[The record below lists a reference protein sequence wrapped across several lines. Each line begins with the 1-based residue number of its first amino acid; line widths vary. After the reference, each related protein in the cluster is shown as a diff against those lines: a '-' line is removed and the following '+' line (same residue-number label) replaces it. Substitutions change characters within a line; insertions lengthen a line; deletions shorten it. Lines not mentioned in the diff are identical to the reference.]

1 MYSLVIDRV
10 QGWADGNAVGRGQG
24 SAVPRPVG
32 RSLNRWLAETTP
44 MSAETAGKYDIRGI
58 ELTDDRY
65 TVVQSLIRNKY
76 KAMDASGDIVLRGK
90 QKMFKMKEEFPFT
103 DGDGTDVFT
112 VKAGGIIDVAGNYVL
127 SDAQTGEDLVV
138 LDNDYSILQDTWKIR
153 DAETE
158 AKLAEINSRGAMT
171 TLARNLLPLGWL
183 IPHKYEITDQ
193 SGDHVGSI
201 EGQFSLKDTYE
212 ITIDDASDVPKE
224 PVVAA
229 AMVIDAIQGN

>member
-1 MYSLVIDRV
+1 M
-10 QGWADGNAVGRGQG
+10 A
-24 SAVPRPVG
+24 P
-32 RSLNRWLAETTP
+32 
-44 MSAETAGKYDIRGI
+44 ETASKYDIQGI
-58 ELTDDRY
+58 DLSDDRY

-76 KAMDASGDIVLRGK
+76 KAMDASGNVVLRGK

-103 DGDGTDVFT
+103 DGDGNDVFT

-127 SDAQTGEDLVV
+127 SDAQTGEDLVI
-138 LDNDYSILQDTWKIR
+138 LDNDYSILQDTWTIR

-158 AKLAEINSRGAMT
+158 AALAKIDSRGALT
-171 TLARNLLPLGWL
+171 TIARNVLPLGWL

-193 SGDHVGSI
+193 NGAHVGSI
-201 EGQFSLKDTYE
+201 DGQISLKDTYE

-224 PVVAA
+224 PIIAA